1 MTELTKA
8 TLRGSSNSNENIILT
23 TKTNNIQDQEN
34 NQNQE
39 KEIKQLLGIKTNSD
53 FKNLREAKYKISD
66 DLVQLILKT
75 NLELR
80 EEEKKHLKSQSHNL
94 IKQIIQQKKPEISLE
109 IFSEA
114 LKIVQDPE
122 IYNARS
128 KIHKTLGQYKEA
140 LEDFKL
146 AAINGHKYSNEDC
159 KFIENIR
166 QHQNLLN
173 KEEMLSYLD
182 QLISIIP
189 NSSILYSTRGKIYK
203 DQGEIEK
210 ANSDFEQA
218 LKINPNEN
226 WRNYEKAKISEESF
240 HFEEALKFFQRER
253 EIQSSSDNKN
263 QNLFAWKEAT
273 VRALSILIRLLR
285 KDEASLMIEELK
297 DYVDKNHDDE
307 LKERIR
313 YFDISVSAIDKI
325 NYFKEINPRYIKVI
339 EQINNLNLQ
348 REKEFDFFRRAEI
361 DDKLIELA
369 DKIGDIKAAKE
380 YEERANIDFAK
391 ITPDQKVTDKVNKI
405 IYNEYEENKVL
416 KARRWCKRTDFL
428 LTESERDKLA
438 KIDNIKQKVLTKKD
452 LSNEDLKQLIDV
464 IFSDNN
470 VARLEQPIFEL
481 SQIDSKYSKVFKA
494 LLGQV
499 DFKLGRDQS
508 AKKILDEL
516 QNSLKE
522 NNNSTEEENFS
533 INKAAKDILFDI
545 SYSKY
550 KDKIKDEIK
559 EGSTLAKQI
568 IPYLPISSLLFL
580 AMTCMINDICNPDK
594 DSNTVKKSISESIK
608 NNSTNLTE
616 ETIKKITDEIVRN
629 QSQIISNIQKEADQN
644 LYSEKYKEEIK
655 NIIDSNLPVGQ
666 SNAVNIDYDK
676 ISNEII
682 AIQYN
687 ESRINIKNNNNSP
700 NTSVKN
706 NSSSR
711 NIGNQGIQI
720 V

>member
-8 TLRGSSNSNENIILT
+8 RLRGSSNSNENIILT

-75 NLELR
+75 NLEVR

-146 AAINGHKYSNEDC
+146 AAINGYKYSNEDC
-159 KFIENIR
+159 QFIEDIR
-166 QHQNLLN
+166 IELRDKNLLN

-189 NSSILYSTRGKIYK
+189 NSSILYAARGNIYE
-203 DQGEIEK
+203 DIREIEK
-210 ANSDFEQA
+210 ANSDFDQA

-226 WRNYEKAKISEESF
+226 WRNYEKANIIYLNS
-240 HFEEALKFFQRER
+240 HNLEEALKFFQRER

-273 VRALSILIRLLR
+273 VRALSILIELLR
-285 KDEASLMIEELK
+285 KDEALLMIEELK
-297 DYVDKNHDDE
+297 DYADKNHDEE
-307 LKERIR
+307 LKES
-313 YFDISVSAIDKI
+313 DLSVSEIDKI

-339 EQINNLNLQ
+339 EQINNLNFQ
-348 REKEFDFFRRAEI
+348 REKEFDFFGRAEI
-361 DDKLIELA
+361 DDELIELA
-369 DKIGDIKAAKE
+369 NKIGDINAAKE

-391 ITPDQKVTDKVNKI
+391 ITPDQKVTDKVNEI
-405 IYNEYEENKVL
+405 IYNEYKENKVL

-452 LSNEDLKQLIDV
+452 LSNEDLKQLIDAM
-464 IFSDNN
+464 FSDNN

-481 SQIDSKYSKVFKA
+481 SQIDSKYSKLFKA

-516 QNSLKE
+516 QDSLKE
-522 NNNSTEEENFS
+522 NKDFTKEEDLFIKKVKEDIFSHISSSKHKDEAKNSTLDNPT
-533 INKAAKDILFDI
+533 
-545 SYSKY
+545 SYF
-550 KDKIKDEIK
+550 
-559 EGSTLAKQI
+559 
-568 IPYLPISSLLFL
+568 LLFV
-580 AMTCMINDICNPDK
+580 ACMVFCIAIMTIDT
-594 DSNTVKKSISESIK
+594 SNGNENRKKLISESIK
-608 NNSTNLTE
+608 KNSINLTE
-616 ETIKKITDEIVRN
+616 EVNKKITDEIFEN
-629 QSQIISNIQKEADQN
+629 TSQIIHDIQKQKNSD
-644 LYSEKYKEEIK
+644 LYYQSFKEKIK
-655 NIIDSNLPVGQ
+655 NIIDSNLQVAQ
-666 SNAVNIDYDK
+666 SNAVIIDYDK
-676 ISNEII
+676 ISDAII
-682 AIQYN
+682 DIEKKYDGI
-687 ESRINIKNNNNSP
+687 INIKNNNNSP

-706 NSSSR
+706 NSSLRKS
-711 NIGNQGIQI
+711 GIQQTQI
-720 V
+720 A